1 MIHII
6 LYYILSVANAPTF
19 IWFIFWLH
27 FLVSG
32 VMFMAGG
39 VKKYQERTIDLNN
52 IERDEEF

>member
-6 LYYILSVANAPTF
+6 LYYILSVAHAPTF
-19 IWFIFWLH
+19 IWVIFWLH

-39 VKKYQERTIDLNN
+39 VKKYSDNINLNKIGEN
-52 IERDEEF
+52 EEF

>member
-6 LYYILSVANAPTF
+6 LYYILSVAHAPTF
-19 IWFIFWLH
+19 IWVIFWLH

-52 IERDEEF
+52 IGEDEEF